1 MPETKK
7 SLSPSLEQAEPRMLL
22 TAATS
27 LLSPHALRG
36 VVQDV
41 KAIMNTL
48 ARSGDTNQ
56 ASHQLTE
63 LSSKVPSGPEGLA
76 PIWQKDLGLYNPHA
90 MGSVA
95 AARRRI
101 LGDLDHFVRHGGA
114 NARAT
119 GWRSTTSPPAAEGPS
134 GGGGPVAMPSLD
146 GVSIRNTTGL
156 ALLVTVHL
164 EVAQVEKPWITETI
178 PAQGN
183 TTLAFDF
190 GTETD
195 AFMSVDIR
203 RADGLQSPPPF
214 TDFSLSQPMDGYNGA
229 LFTISVFGSYF
240 NVTPG

>member
-1 MPETKK
+1 M
-7 SLSPSLEQAEPRMLL
+7 EPRILL

-41 KAIMNTL
+41 KANMSTL

-63 LSSKVPSGPEGLA
+63 LSSKIPSGPEGLA
-76 PIWQKDLGLYNPHA
+76 PLWQKDLGLYDPRA
-90 MGSVA
+90 MGSIA

-101 LGDLDHFVRHGGA
+101 LGDLNHFVRHGGD
-114 NARAT
+114 NPPVT
-119 GWRSTTSPPAAEGPS
+119 DSGSTTSPPAAKGPS
-134 GGGGPVAMPSLD
+134 GGGGHVATPSLD
-146 GVSIRNTTGL
+146 SVSIRNTTGL

-164 EVAQVEKPWITETI
+164 DVPQVQKPWITETI
-178 PAQGN
+178 PAEGN

-190 GTETD
+190 GTATD
-195 AFMSVDIR
+195 AFITVDIR

-214 TDFSLSQPMDGYNGA
+214 TDFSLPRPMDGYNGA
-229 LFTISVFGSYF
+229 SFTISVFGSF
-240 NVTPG
+240 FDVTPG